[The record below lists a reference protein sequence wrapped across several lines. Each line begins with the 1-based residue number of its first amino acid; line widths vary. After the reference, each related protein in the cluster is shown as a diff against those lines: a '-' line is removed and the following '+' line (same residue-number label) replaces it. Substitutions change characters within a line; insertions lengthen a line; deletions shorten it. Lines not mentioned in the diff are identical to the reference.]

1 MDHSAIYKKQQSGDA
16 RCYGGQKQAPVNW
29 ENGVHWNVWIWRA
42 SLFCLPWMIGCSSI
56 GPGTVPRDRF
66 DYSSAVADS
75 WKQQALLNI
84 VKLRYSDNPVF
95 LDVGQIV
102 SGYTFQGTVSGNY
115 GQNYPFGAPGN
126 LTNYGVGVQGTYIDR
141 PTITYTPLTG
151 QQYMKGL
158 MTPIAPSSVLFLIQ
172 AGYAADFIMLMTVE
186 SINGLNNRSAAP
198 ARMNPGD
205 PEFFQV
211 VELMRK
217 VQHSGE
223 IGMRVEVDKA
233 KKETTLMTFH
243 RRVLNAELES
253 ERAEIGRLL
262 RLDRSLNEYQ
272 VSYGMSAGGGSSI
285 DMTTRS
291 LIQIMLELAGT
302 VDIPKVDLDDGSAYA
317 VLSQTEVNKPL
328 MHVRSGTERPKNP
341 FVAVQYQGYWFWID
355 RTDLASKRAFSF
367 LMAIFNFAETGKA
380 ENLPLVTIPAQ

>member
-1 MDHSAIYKKQQSGDA
+1 M
-16 RCYGGQKQAPVNW
+16 
-29 ENGVHWNVWIWRA
+29 HWNVWICRA
-42 SLFCLPWMIGCSSI
+42 SLLALPWLTACASI
-56 GPGTVPRDRF
+56 GPGTVSRDRF

-84 VKLRYSDNPVF
+84 VKLRYADNPVF
-95 LDVGQIV
+95 VDVAQIV

-158 MTPIAPSSVLFLIQ
+158 VTPIAPSSVLFLMQ
-172 AGYAADFIMLMTVE
+172 AGYAADFIVLMTVE
-186 SINGLNNRSAAP
+186 SINGLNNRSAMA
-198 ARMNPGD
+198 ARMNEGD

-211 VELMRK
+211 VELLRK
-217 VQHSGE
+217 IQRSGE
-223 IGMRVEVDKA
+223 IGMRVELDRA
-233 KKETTLMTFH
+233 KKETTVVTFH
-243 RRVLNAELES
+243 RRAGNAAVPPENAEL
-253 ERAEIGRLL
+253 RRLL
-262 RLDRSLNEYQ
+262 RLDSNINEYT
-272 VSYGMSAGGGSSI
+272 VSYGMGAGGGSSI

-291 LIQIMLELAGT
+291 LLQIMGNLAGT
-302 VDIPKVDLDDGSAYA
+302 IDIPKAHLDDGGVYPELPPVDGA
-317 VLSQTEVNKPL
+317 TPL
-328 MHVRSGTERPKNP
+328 MHVRSGTERPKDP
-341 FVAVQYQGYWFWID
+341 FAAIQYRGHWFWID
-355 RTDLASKRAFSF
+355 QSDLVSKRTFSF